1 MYVVDCGTNK
11 ATIYNSETDETKII
25 SLIDVLNLPSNL
37 PSGSLVVAESAHL
50 GSPRTKLSRSQPF
63 TEDLLLDLYQR
74 FDDAGIT
81 LKLFPQQST
90 PNACSYSGLKKS
102 DLNDPKSIY
111 LYIDGHLNISLKNP
125 PKSFEPNAKRLAS
138 YDYKRQTDAYINV
151 ARREDNAYAKD
162 KCSMWIMQNIENIAS
177 ALTEEEKFWFGLT
190 DDNRYKKKSSKFN
203 FKNGVRMNGLFAII
217 CTILDDEG
225 KIRIRPETGNMP
237 GWQYVKQ
244 YILRM
249 TPFHHKGGVARSNLY
264 WHIFRNQLISKGKNF
279 DFDFD
284 RKVKS
289 LDGKDDRTLRR
300 GHFNELEE
308 KFFLE
313 QRKEFLNTIRKIWQV
328 SRDLL
333 NSDPN
338 IEKQDLMDYSEQSE
352 FTFSSCSH

>member
-11 ATIYNSETDETKII
+11 ATIYDSETDETKII
-25 SLIDVLNLPSNL
+25 NLIDVLNLPSNL

-50 GSPRTKLSRSQPF
+50 GSARTRLSRSQPF

-111 LYIDGHLNISLKNP
+111 LYIDGHPNISLKNP
-125 PKSFEPNAKRLAS
+125 PKSFTPDAKRLAS
-138 YDYKRQTDAYINV
+138 YDFKRLTDALINV
-151 ARREDNAYAKD
+151 ARRGDDAYSKD
-162 KCSMWIMQNIENIAS
+162 KCSIWIKENIESIAS
-177 ALTEEEKFWFGLT
+177 TLTKEQKFWFGLS
-190 DDNRYKKKSSKFN
+190 DNNRYKKKPNN
-203 FKNGVRMNGLFAII
+203 FKYTQQGVRMSGLFAIV

-237 GWQYVKQ
+237 GFEYIKR

-249 TPFHHKGGVARSNLY
+249 SPFHHEGGVARSNLY
-264 WHIFRNQLISKGKNF
+264 HHIFKNQLFVRGKHLGLNF
-279 DFDFD
+279 K
-284 RKVKS
+284 RKVLS
-289 LDGKDDRTLRR
+289 LDGEYKEIRR
-300 GHFNELEE
+300 GNFNEVED
-308 KFFLE
+308 KFFRE
-313 QRKEFLNTIRKIWQV
+313 QRAEFSKTIRKIWQV

-333 NSDPN
+333 NNDPN
-338 IEKQDLMDYSEQSE
+338 IEKQDLADYSEQSE
-352 FTFSSCSH
+352 FNLSSCSH